1 MCVRVGGVFLF
12 LSGNGIFENKNK
24 NKRTNKQTQMSAL
37 VHADLAAV
45 RKGIQT

>member
-24 NKRTNKQTQMSAL
+24 RTNKQIQMSAL